1 MNSILKAGLIILG
14 LVVLVYVINM
24 YMGKRENADA
34 KSAKGHVEEEE
45 EKKQLNLIK
54 IMLLNATFALHVEKR
69 AIGVMIV
76 IGPGILS
83 YNQRVTDAVEL
94 DINPINA
101 IILIII
107 TDGYRSTC

>member
-1 MNSILKAGLIILG
+1 MEHILEIVQNKEEEGEG
-14 LVVLVYVINM
+14 E
-24 YMGKRENADA
+24 GE
-34 KSAKGHVEEEE
+34 EEEE

-83 YNQRVTDAVEL
+83 YNQRVIDAVEL